1 MCSAVGGANRCDEV
15 GALYPLTTI
24 EVFAGAGGLALGFEQ
39 AGFEPLALI
48 ECDKHACATLRA
60 NRPNWNVIEE
70 DVHDVD
76 FTPYQNKASVVTGG
90 APCQAFSYAGK
101 RLGFGDVRGT
111 LFAEFARCV
120 SETKPLMLVFENVKG
135 LLNHDSGKTF
145 ATIVKTFEEL
155 GYVIQYKVL
164 NASYYS
170 VGQARER
177 LIIVGIRNDVSNSL
191 RFDYPLPSANQTTL
205 RDALNNVPDSP
216 YIPYSDAKRHVLD
229 LVPPGGCWIDL
240 PDDVARAYMGKSY
253 YSGGGRRGIARRLS
267 WDAPSLTLTTSPSQK
282 QTERCHPDKTR
293 PLTIREYARVQ
304 SFPDTWHFE
313 GPLASQYRQIGNAVP
328 VELARRIALEVR
340 NALSGL
346 FAVSERGVMPLAPGS
361 ACKGGLSAVRSSD
374 GTGQI
379 RTVA

>member
-1 MCSAVGGANRCDEV
+1 MRSAVGVANRCNEV

-24 EVFAGAGGLALGFEQ
+24 ELFAGAGGLALGFEQ

-60 NRPNWNVIEE
+60 NRPAWNVIEE
-70 DVHDVD
+70 NVHKVD
-76 FTPYQNKASVVTGG
+76 FTPYRNKVSVVTGG

-120 SETKPLMLVFENVKG
+120 NETKPLMLVFENVKG
-135 LLNHDSGKTF
+135 LLNHDGGNTF
-145 ATIVKTFEEL
+145 STIMCTFEEL
-155 GYVIQYKVL
+155 GYVIQHKVL
-164 NASYYS
+164 NASYYG
-170 VGQARER
+170 VGQSRER
-177 LIIVGIRNDVSNSL
+177 LVMIGIRNDVSNSL
-191 RFDYPLPSANQTTL
+191 RYKYPQPTVRQTTL
-205 RDALNNVPDSP
+205 REVLKNVPDSP
-216 YIPYSDAKRHVLD
+216 YIPYSEAKRHVLD

-253 YSGGGRRGIARRLS
+253 YSGGGRRGIARRLT

-282 QTERCHPDKTR
+282 QTERCHPDETR

-304 SFPDTWHFE
+304 SFPDTWCFE

-340 NALSGL
+340 NTLTSKANPDIFL
-346 FAVSERGVMPLAPGS
+346 RP
-361 ACKGGLSAVRSSD
+361 
-374 GTGQI
+374 
-379 RTVA
+379 